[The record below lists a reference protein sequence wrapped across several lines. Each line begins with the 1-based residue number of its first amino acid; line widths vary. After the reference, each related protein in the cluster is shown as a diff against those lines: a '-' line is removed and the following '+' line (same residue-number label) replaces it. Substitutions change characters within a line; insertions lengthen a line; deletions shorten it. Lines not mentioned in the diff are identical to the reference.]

1 MKNQNKLFALLTA
14 LFVVLMSIPFLVPHC
29 GLFAL
34 VGFVPLLCMERIAS
48 QTGTKRF
55 WIWHYASFV
64 LWNAATTFWVCNAT
78 VGGGLFAIFANAF
91 QMSLIFG
98 LFRWSKKHLKGSV
111 AYIFLAVMWI
121 AWERA
126 YFSAQISWPWL
137 TLGNAFAGSTSLI
150 QWYEFTGTLGGSLW
164 IWTCNLGLFGIMT
177 ALSDGRWHEWNG
189 KAKASAIVACIA
201 VIAGPVIASELIYGN
216 YTETSDPLEVAI
228 IQPNFDPY
236 SKFDFLTQ
244 QQQNAILLSQMKT
257 ALSDRDT
264 ADTTGAVDKS
274 PMLVLAPETFTGDII
289 VNDIPRSPT
298 FRRFV
303 SFLKDYPNVNLLFG
317 ASSHEFIY
325 SGKAPSYTARSY
337 SPGTW
342 VESHNSALITDSSAR
357 EEIFHKSRLV
367 VAVEMTPY
375 PALFCKI
382 DDWLGGVMG
391 RDIGQKEISVLH
403 CKSYSPEGKEVESI
417 PIGSAICYESVY
429 GEYCTGYVRKG
440 AQALAVITNDAW
452 WGNTPG
458 YRQHLRYAC
467 LRAIETRR
475 DIARCGNTGISAI
488 INQRGDILKT
498 SPWWEPYILK
508 GDINLNTEETVFVKE
523 GDVTGKICTFIFL
536 LLLLAAIVRRFVPE
550 KQ

>member
-1 MKNQNKLFALLTA
+1 MC
-14 LFVVLMSIPFLVPHC
+14 S
-29 GLFAL
+29 
-34 VGFVPLLCMERIAS
+34 
-48 QTGTKRF
+48 
-55 WIWHYASFV
+55 
-64 LWNAATTFWVCNAT
+64 
-78 VGGGLFAIFANAF
+78 
-91 QMSLIFG
+91 
-98 LFRWSKKHLKGSV
+98 
-111 AYIFLAVMWI
+111 
-121 AWERA
+121 
-126 YFSAQISWPWL
+126 
-137 TLGNAFAGSTSLI
+137 
-150 QWYEFTGTLGGSLW
+150 
-164 IWTCNLGLFGIMT
+164 
-177 ALSDGRWHEWNG
+177 SD
-189 KAKASAIVACIA
+189 
-201 VIAGPVIASELIYGN
+201 L
-216 YTETSDPLEVAI
+216 LEVAI

-325 SGKAPSYTARSY
+325 SDKAPSHTARNY
-337 SPGTW
+337 APGIW
-342 VESHNSALITDSSAR
+342 VESHNSALITDRSAR

-375 PALFCKI
+375 PVLFCKI

-403 CKSYSPEGKEVESI
+403 CNRYSPDGEEVASI

-440 AQALAVITNDAW
+440 AQALAVITNDA
-452 WGNTPG
+452 
-458 YRQHLRYAC
+458 
-467 LRAIETRR
+467 
-475 DIARCGNTGISAI
+475 
-488 INQRGDILKT
+488 
-498 SPWWEPYILK
+498 
-508 GDINLNTEETVFVKE
+508 
-523 GDVTGKICTFIFL
+523 
-536 LLLLAAIVRRFVPE
+536 
-550 KQ
+550 